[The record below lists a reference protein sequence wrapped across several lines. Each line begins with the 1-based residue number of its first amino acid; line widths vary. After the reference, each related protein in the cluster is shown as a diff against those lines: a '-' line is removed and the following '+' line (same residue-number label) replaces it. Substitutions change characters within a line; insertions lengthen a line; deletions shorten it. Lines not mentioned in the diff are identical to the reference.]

1 MKQLKEN
8 EYALIQFDEET
19 KTLELIWKKTVTR
32 EVYRTIFLETLDL
45 LIKQGSRN
53 FISDIRKEGVI
64 GPENTKWLQ
73 ENIIPK
79 ALKNGLEKIAIIMDS
94 DVFKEFYTENIKKA
108 VAGSA
113 MINLFDSK
121 ESAYNWINE

>member
-32 EVYRTIFLETLDL
+32 EVYRSIFLETLDL

-79 ALKNGLEKIAIIMDS
+79 ALKHGLEKIAIVMDS

-108 VAGSA
+108 VAGNA

-121 ESAYNWINE
+121 EAAYNWINE